1 MTNSWSTLKDHAHRS
16 YGRGSSDKVT
26 LRVAILDIDSERR
39 SAVAAVL
46 SQINHLDITEIPAF
60 PQKVEDLAEILH
72 DPYDVVLLNA
82 DCDQDLAFDLAARL
96 CADSHINV
104 MAYSSR
110 TDMKLAVHLMRAG
123 ACEFFAE
130 PIDPAEIA
138 AAMERA
144 VNRCA
149 VTRQES
155 RAASR
160 LFVFLGAKGGC
171 GVTTLAANF
180 ALALA
185 QESEGKTLLIDLGLP
200 LGDAAIN
207 LGIKTEYSVVNAL
220 QQSDRLDARM
230 LSTLVAKHNTGLSVL
245 AAPSHFSDNPAP
257 LASIDRLVSV
267 AREAY
272 DFVVADIGSRIDLLG
287 TSLFDKSAVVYLIAQ
302 VGITELLNAN
312 RMITKFFFTRDET
325 LQIVL
330 NRFKPSD
337 LLFDEKKIT
346 EALTRPAE
354 WKIPDDYAAARRTRE
369 TATPMVLIDSAIA
382 RAIREMAK
390 TAAGMTEK
398 AEKRGLFGFLR

>member
-1 MTNSWSTLKDHAHRS
+1 MPTDRTGA
-16 YGRGSSDKVT
+16 GSSDKVT

-39 SAVAAVL
+39 SAAAAVL
-46 SQINHLDITEIPAF
+46 SQIGYVGVTEISTF
-60 PQKVEDLAEILH
+60 PQKVDDLTEILK
-72 DPYDVVLLNA
+72 DPYDVVLFNA
-82 DCDQDLAFDLAARL
+82 DCDQDLAFDLTARL
-96 CADSHINV
+96 CGDARINV

-110 TDMKLAVHLMRAG
+110 ADMKLAVHLMRAG
-123 ACEFFAE
+123 AREFFTA
-130 PIDPAEIA
+130 PFDTNEIA

-144 VNRCA
+144 ASRCA
-149 VTRQES
+149 VTSQES

-185 QESEGKTLLIDLGLP
+185 QESTGKTLLIDLGLP

-207 LGIKTEYSVVNAL
+207 LGIKTEYSVSNAL
-220 QQSDRLDARM
+220 QQSDRLDARL
-230 LSTLVAKHNTGLSVL
+230 LSTLVVKHNTGLSVL
-245 AAPSHFSDNPAP
+245 ASPSEFSDKPTP
-257 LASIDRLVSV
+257 IDSLDRLVSV
-267 AREAY
+267 AREAF
-272 DFVVADIGSRIDLLG
+272 DFVVADVGSRIDLLN
-287 TSLFDKSAVVYLIAQ
+287 TSLFDRSAIVYLIAQ

-312 RMITKFFFTRDET
+312 RMITQFFFTRPDT

-346 EALTRPAE
+346 EALTRPAQ

-369 TATPMVLIDSAIA
+369 TASPMVLTDSAIA
-382 RAIREMAK
+382 RAIREMANA
-390 TAAGMTEK
+390 AAGLTEK
-398 AEKRGLFGFLR
+398 AEKHGLFRFLR

>member
-1 MTNSWSTLKDHAHRS
+1 
-16 YGRGSSDKVT
+16 
-26 LRVAILDIDSERR
+26 
-39 SAVAAVL
+39 
-46 SQINHLDITEIPAF
+46 
-60 PQKVEDLAEILH
+60 
-72 DPYDVVLLNA
+72 
-82 DCDQDLAFDLAARL
+82 
-96 CADSHINV
+96 
-104 MAYSSR
+104 
-110 TDMKLAVHLMRAG
+110 
-123 ACEFFAE
+123 
-130 PIDPAEIA
+130 
-138 AAMERA
+138 MERA
-144 VNRCA
+144 AKRCA
-149 VTRQES
+149 TNLLES
-155 RAASR
+155 REASR
-160 LFVFLGAKGGC
+160 LFVFLGTKGGC

-185 QESEGKTLLIDLGLP
+185 EESNAKTLLIDLGLP

-230 LSTLVAKHNTGLSVL
+230 LTTLVAKHNSGLAVL
-245 AAPSHFSDNPAP
+245 AAPSVFSDNPAP
-257 LASIDRLVSV
+257 LAAIDRVVAV

-272 DFVVADIGSRIDLLG
+272 DFVVVDIGSRIDLLG
-287 TSLFDKSAVVYLIAQ
+287 TSLFDKSALVYLVAQ

-312 RMITKFFFTRDET
+312 RMITKFFFTRDDS

-346 EALTRPAE
+346 EALTRPAQ

-369 TATPMVLIDSAIA
+369 TASPMVLTDSAIA

-390 TAAGMTEK
+390 TASGGVIEK